1 MLSGSGPKGAL
12 ISLKGQ
18 VWLLAKVV
26 TAYIGAVIGAGFAS
40 GQEIMQFFILHG
52 ASGLKGVALATALF
66 AYLGGYV
73 MFLCTSLKST
83 GYKEILTLLLGS
95 RVGKVID
102 ILNLCMLLAGLSV
115 MLSGSAAVFGEQ
127 FGLPA
132 RAGVLVVATLTAMVI
147 LGGLDGVLTANVFM
161 VPLKFLAVSLI
172 SLAALRL
179 GGGPVN
185 LEPVVPAAAG
195 VAGHWAVA
203 GLLYVSYN
211 MVVPVAVLSSLGRMV
226 PRKIGVAGGV
236 LGGLLLGAAVCLV
249 TLAGL
254 RHFPEASTYQIPL
267 LYLAGRLG
275 YGFQQALGLL
285 IWLAI
290 LTTAI
295 AQAHGFASRLAGGAL
310 KPYRI
315 FGVGACLLALP
326 LSGFSFAAL
335 VRLLYPLFG
344 CVGLALLLA
353 LLAAPFSKFF
363 RRPEKM
369 LHIIK
374 RFNIINRKI

>member
-1 MLSGSGPKGAL
+1 LVSGSGPKGAL
-12 ISLKGQ
+12 SSLKGQ

-102 ILNLCMLLAGLSV
+102 ILNLCMLLGGLSV

-132 RAGVLVVATLTAMVI
+132 RAGVLVVVTLTALVI

-161 VPLKFLAVSLI
+161 VPLKFLAVSFI
-172 SLAALRL
+172 SLAALHL
-179 GGGPVN
+179 GGGTVN
-185 LEPVVPAAAG
+185 LEPVVPAAG

-203 GLLYVSYN
+203 GFLYVSYN
-211 MVVPVAVLSSLGRMV
+211 MVVPVAVLSSLGRTV
-226 PRKIGVAGGV
+226 PRKTGVAGGV
-236 LGGLLLGAAVCLV
+236 LGGLLLGGAVGLV

-254 RHFPEASTYQIPL
+254 RHFPEASAYQIPL

-275 YGFQQALGLL
+275 HGFQQVLGLL

-295 AQAHGFASRLAGGAL
+295 AQAHGFASRLSGGAL
-310 KPYRI
+310 QPYRI

-326 LSGFSFAAL
+326 LSGFSFATL

-344 CVGLALLLA
+344 CVGLVLLLA
-353 LLAAPFSKFF
+353 LLAAPFAKFF

-369 LHIIK
+369 LHIIE

>member
-1 MLSGSGPKGAL
+1 MRGHL
-12 ISLKGQ
+12 
-18 VWLLAKVV
+18 WLLVKVI

-52 ASGLKGVALATALF
+52 TNGLKGVALATALF

-73 MFLCTSLKST
+73 MFLCVSLKST
-83 GYKEILTLLLGS
+83 GYKEIITMILGP
-95 RVGKVID
+95 RVGKVMD
-102 ILNLCMLLAGLSV
+102 ILNLCMLLGGLSV

-127 FGLPA
+127 FGLPG
-132 RAGVLVVATLTAMVI
+132 RAGVLVVATLTALVI

-172 SLAALRL
+172 SLAALCL
-179 GGGPVN
+179 GGGQAN

-203 GLLYVSYN
+203 GFLYVSYN
-211 MVVPVAVLSSLGRMV
+211 MVVPLAVLSSLGRIV

-236 LGGLLLGAAVCLV
+236 LGGLLLGTAVCLV

-254 RHFPEASTYQIPL
+254 RHFPEAANYQIPM

-275 YGFQQALGLL
+275 QGYRLALGLM

-310 KPYRI
+310 TPYRI
-315 FGVGACLLALP
+315 CGIGACLLALP
-326 LSGFSFAAL
+326 LSGFSFTAL
-335 VRLLYPLFG
+335 VRFLYPLFG
-344 CVGLALLLA
+344 CVGLVLLLA
-353 LLAAPFSKFF
+353 LLVAPFAKFF
-363 RRPEKM
+363 RN
-369 LHIIK
+369 L
-374 RFNIINRKI
+374 RKSASHY

>member
-1 MLSGSGPKGAL
+1 
-12 ISLKGQ
+12 LKGQ
-18 VWLLAKVV
+18 LWLLIKVV
-26 TAYIGAVIGAGFAS
+26 NAYIGAVIGAGFAS
-40 GQEIMQFFILHG
+40 GQEIMQFFVLHG
-52 ASGLKGVALATALF
+52 TSGLKGVALATALF

-73 MFLCTSLKST
+73 MFVCSSLKST
-83 GYKEILTLLLGS
+83 SYKEIFTLVLGS
-95 RVGKVID
+95 RAGRVMD
-102 ILNLCMLLAGLSV
+102 LLNLCMLLGGLGV

-127 FGLPA
+127 FGLPG
-132 RAGVLVVATLTAMVI
+132 RAGVLVVATLTALVI

-172 SLAALRL
+172 SLAALCL
-179 GGGPVN
+179 GQGPAN
-185 LEPVVPAAAG
+185 LQQFGPATAG

-203 GLLYVSYN
+203 SFLYVSYN
-211 MVVPVAVLSSLGRMV
+211 MLVPVAVLASLGRIV

-236 LGGLLLGAAVCLV
+236 LGGLLLGSAVFLV

-254 RHFPEASTYQIPL
+254 RHFPEAANYQIPM

-275 YGFQQALGLL
+275 HGFRLALGLL

-310 KPYRI
+310 QPYRI
-315 FGVGACLLALP
+315 CGIGACLLALP
-326 LSGFSFAAL
+326 LSGFSFAPL

-344 CVGLALLLA
+344 YAGLVLLVALLV
-353 LLAAPFSKFF
+353 APFAKFF
-363 RRPEKM
+363 RSPEKIV
-369 LHIIK
+369 HIIK
-374 RFNIINRKI
+374 RLTIINRII